1 MTATPTPTTA
11 PQPVRPVPALQA
23 ALAAE
28 HTAVYGYGIAGALLT
43 GGDQAAAVADWRT
56 HEQARD
62 TLEAMIVKLG
72 ATPVAASPA
81 YALPFAV
88 NDARSARRLA
98 AALEDGV
105 TQAYLGLVAV
115 SDTTLRTFGALAM
128 QPPAQRAAAWR
139 GSTVAF
145 PGMGALVS
153 AWGAPRPMP
162 GWHNGA
168 GPGRTSVPVLRQG
181 KHPSD
186 GSRGRVKVVSD
197 RDPLRPRPP
206 EPPHAVPA
214 AVGVHILLECPRPG
228 VHDIHARLSPR
239 RRHQPGLKPAVRQ
252 FVDKLVKIDRLCVV
266 PLSFHRLSPLLP
278 IVVSWNL
285 ACGIVSAC
293 ACLHSSAAR
302 SRKSPPGART
312 QWLSSMVRNK
322 ARPGP
327 VLRAKSSILIRHG

>member
-1 MTATPTPTTA
+1 ALREHRRLGSHSRQRAHRARRPEPWLMTATPTPTTA

-153 AWGAPRPMP
+153 AWGAPCPHIPGPGMP
-162 GWHNGA
+162 G
-168 GPGRTSVPVLRQG
+168 S
-181 KHPSD
+181 
-186 GSRGRVKVVSD
+186 
-197 RDPLRPRPP
+197 
-206 EPPHAVPA
+206 
-214 AVGVHILLECPRPG
+214 
-228 VHDIHARLSPR
+228 
-239 RRHQPGLKPAVRQ
+239 
-252 FVDKLVKIDRLCVV
+252 
-266 PLSFHRLSPLLP
+266 
-278 IVVSWNL
+278 
-285 ACGIVSAC
+285 
-293 ACLHSSAAR
+293 
-302 SRKSPPGART
+302 
-312 QWLSSMVRNK
+312 
-322 ARPGP
+322 
-327 VLRAKSSILIRHG
+327 

>member
-145 PGMGALVS
+145 PGMRDLCPA
-153 AWGAPRPMP
+153 ANP
-162 GWHNGA
+162 GA
-168 GPGRTSVPVLRQG
+168 GQREPQSRFSGRESTRAMEVAAASRSSAIEIRSAHDHQN
-181 KHPSD
+181 HHMPSSQRWAYTFS
-186 GSRGRVKVVSD
+186 SRAR
-197 RDPLRPRPP
+197 
-206 EPPHAVPA
+206 A
-214 AVGVHILLECPRPG
+214 AGFTTYIVGIRSG
-228 VHDIHARLSPR
+228 GTISQASSPR
-239 RRHQPGLKPAVRQ
+239 
-252 FVDKLVKIDRLCVV
+252 CVSSSTS
-266 PLSFHRLSPLLP
+266 LSR
-278 IVVSWNL
+278 
-285 ACGIVSAC
+285 
-293 ACLHSSAAR
+293 
-302 SRKSPPGART
+302 
-312 QWLSSMVRNK
+312 
-322 ARPGP
+322 
-327 VLRAKSSILIRHG
+327 